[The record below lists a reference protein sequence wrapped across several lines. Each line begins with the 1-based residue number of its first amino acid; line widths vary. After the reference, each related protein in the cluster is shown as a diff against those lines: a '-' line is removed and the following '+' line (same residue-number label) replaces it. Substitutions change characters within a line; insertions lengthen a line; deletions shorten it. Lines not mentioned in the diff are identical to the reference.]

1 MIRYSLRCAGDH
13 GFDSWFK
20 GADAFA
26 ALQGAGQ
33 VACPICG
40 STEVKKDLMA
50 PAVRPAR
57 KAATVLQSASDGKPD
72 LSAPA
77 SELEAQLAALK
88 RQIEENS
95 EYVGMNFAAEA
106 RAMHAGDTP
115 GRAIH
120 GEARP
125 DEARAMI
132 EEGLPVAPLP
142 FLPARKVN

>member
-1 MIRYSLRCAGDH
+1 MIRYSLRCAKDH
-13 GFDSWFK
+13 GFESWFK

-33 VACPICG
+33 VSCPVCG
-40 STEVKKDLMA
+40 STEVRKDLMA

-57 KAATVLQSASDGKPD
+57 TAAAVPQAEARPD
-72 LSAPA
+72 LTAPA
-77 SELEAQLAALK
+77 SELEAKIAELK

-106 RAMHAGDTP
+106 RAMHAGDAP

-125 DEARAMI
+125 EEARALI

>member
-1 MIRYSLRCAGDH
+1 MIRYSLRCSGDH
-13 GFDSWFK
+13 GFESWFK

-26 ALQGAGQ
+26 SLQGAGQ
-33 VACPICG
+33 VACPVCG
-40 STEVKKDLMA
+40 STEVQKELMA

-57 KAATVLQSASDGKPD
+57 KAAASAPAEPRPD

-77 SELEAQLAALK
+77 SELEAKIAELK
-88 RQIEENS
+88 RQIEANS

-106 RAMHAGDTP
+106 RAMHAGETP

-120 GEARP
+120 GEAKP
-125 DEARAMI
+125 EEARALI

-142 FLPARKVN
+142 FLSARKVN